1 MNQMYAKLAA
11 QELATLLIAEEDIC
25 KFRKQSLLVDWL
37 TVDLSFNGDAYL
49 QETL

>member
-25 KFRKQSLLVDWL
+25 KFRKQVYWL